1 MKRFNIKRW
10 ISLGIIGC
18 FLIGLSACGSN
29 SNSTGNTTISGEA
42 TAASA
47 SVDEDTLYVGVG
59 NYTDLTKIDTIEGY
73 SYELNSVLNNVVE
86 TLFYYDEDS
95 IAQPL
100 LVDSYT
106 ESEDGTVYVFELKDY
121 ITFSDGTNLTAEDV
135 VFSLERH
142 RDADNASLLAWMF
155 ESVDTIEATDE
166 YEVTVTLSTP
176 DAMFLNTLCT
186 PAGGI
191 VSKAYYEEH
200 EEDFGTVS
208 GGIVGSGPYE
218 ITSWTSGEE
227 VILQTYDGYWNAEN
241 TDIDF
246 TTVDVIYYA
255 DSNVVT
261 QALEAGQLDYSGY
274 ISDENAKELEECDTV
289 TVRSTDTG
297 ASIFLSF
304 NNSVE
309 PFDDV
314 NVRKAISYAIDK
326 ETIVEQIIGEK
337 YSAVGTSL
345 PFSDVLVSTQ
355 AEYFEG
361 FFDSLNTYEYDVD
374 TAKEY
379 LSKSSVPDGFEFT
392 LKYHSGDSGM
402 ESMALLIQQNLAD
415 IGITVDLEAISTSE
429 WTTLR
434 YGGSETRD
442 YEAMITLWGTDYP
455 DPVGV
460 VLPMYYSTNN
470 VAGGS
475 NWAEYVNSTFDALMD
490 AQAAELDVSARAEL
504 LKEALYILD
513 DEVPAAPLYIKYSQT
528 ALSDRVEYT
537 STTMQL
543 YNVYFKD
550 FKKAS

>member
-200 EEDFGTVS
+200 EEDFGTAS

-289 TVRSTDTG
+289 TVQSTDTG